1 MFMRALLPLLA
12 GLSASGLV
20 ACTLPES
27 EPVETTSSS
36 ATAVIVVERTAGPG
50 ETVRGDAVTA
60 RFVRVSGG
68 AVDDSAL
75 RMAGVATDIP
85 AAGTCITP
93 SDDAPSVLGRAVEL
107 LDVGPVTLTS
117 QATEGASKSTV
128 LMPRLMPDPAG
139 VVSGVVYSS
148 RSADVF
154 SPSSRVTLRAS
165 GGADLV
171 EGFNVTVTA
180 PHDVA
185 DVRVTPVPGGLEV
198 SWDAAETHP
207 HDLVYVD
214 VLFPAPRVA
223 IRCAGTDSGRLLVP
237 HVLGVD
243 EGQIAVHRLH
253 KEGFRAKGIEPGEVR
268 FDVARVVTFRR

>member
-1 MFMRALLPLLA
+1 MFMRAFLPLLA
-12 GLSASGLV
+12 ALTGSSLV
-20 ACTLPES
+20 ACAEPE
-27 EPVETTSSS
+27 PAETTSST

-50 ETVRGDAVTA
+50 EAVRGDAVTA

-68 AVDDSAL
+68 PVDDSAL
-75 RMAGVATDIP
+75 RMAGVAADIP
-85 AAGTCITP
+85 AAGTCFAP
-93 SDDAPSVLGRAVEL
+93 SDNAPSVLGRAVEL
-107 LDVGPVTLTS
+107 LDVGPVTLSS

-139 VVSGVVYSS
+139 VVSGVFYSS

-154 SPSSRVTLRAS
+154 SPSSRVTLRSS

-171 EGFNVTVTA
+171 DGFNVTVTA
-180 PHDVA
+180 PHDVS
-185 DVRVTPVPGGLEV
+185 DVRVTVVPAGLEV
-198 SWDAAETHP
+198 SWDATEADA

-214 VLFPAPRVA
+214 VLSPAPRVVM
-223 IRCAGTDSGRLLVP
+223 RCTGTDSGRLLVP
-237 HVLGVD
+237 AVPGAE

-253 KEGFRAKGIEPGEVR
+253 KEGFRARGIEPGEVR